1 MTENIRMCSRMMC
14 HREATYTLTYA
25 YSESTVVI
33 GPLAT
38 RVEPHAYDMCS
49 FHAARL
55 TAPRGWDIVRLDV
68 DDALIAPAGE
78 SAGAL
83 TRQQEPEESPAAPDN
98 VTNLHFLRGLG
109 PRA

>member
-14 HREATYTLTYA
+14 HREATFTLTYA

-49 FHAARL
+49 HHAAKL
-55 TAPRGWDIVRLDV
+55 TAPQGWDIVRLDM
-68 DDALIAPAGE
+68 DDVMITSPE
-78 SAGAL
+78 DSARVQ
-83 TRQQEPEESPAAPDN
+83 TPDPENSSTVPDN

-109 PRA
+109 PRSS